1 MLLYGQDQKQGQGA
15 HHDEQDQPPG
25 GGDFLLRASP
35 VNGVADHLEKF
46 QYHFFDVRPIGG
58 KYRCQS
64 AQMEQHVKE
73 YVVSALHTQAEKILG
88 NGQVAGAGN
97 GQKFCNTLDKSQEQ
111 SVQQG
116 HGEASLYNISSYD
129 STTVCDFPYFFA
141 DVFHPGKN
149 YEIYERD
156 IDKSRSSC

>member
-1 MLLYGQDQKQGQGA
+1 
-15 HHDEQDQPPG
+15 
-25 GGDFLLRASP
+25 
-35 VNGVADHLEKF
+35 
-46 QYHFFDVRPIGG
+46 
-58 KYRCQS
+58 
-64 AQMEQHVKE
+64 MERVT
-73 YVVSALHTQAEKILG
+73 SEKILG

-141 DVFHPGKN
+141 EFLQMIGDAVHGGSSQKKIPSARRLILLIVAGTLPLFLILPIKAVNGVADHLEKFQYHFFDVRPIGGK
-149 YEIYERD
+149 YRCQSAQMEQHVKEYVVPTELLAHIW
-156 IDKSRSSC
+156 SG